1 MFARSTTVA
10 IASLVLVG
18 FAGCGPAKLDETKTL
33 QVDSDAQI
41 LQLDPQAK
49 PQSLRVQFES
59 ARSPVTVL
67 LVKASD
73 VPGPDDAVYVS
84 TDKAIAF
91 MKGEKSGEFSGEV
104 PANTATVVIVRDAKG
119 QTSVKV
125 HITN

>member
-1 MFARSTTVA
+1 
-10 IASLVLVG
+10 LVLVG